1 MRIALDAGHGGSDP
15 GAVYNGRLEKDDNLR
30 LAMAVGDILRDEGY
44 DVFFTRDNDIYETPF
59 KKATDANN
67 SGADYFVSFHR
78 NSGENP
84 NTASGVQVLVFNSE
98 GEKERLAENIQNNLT
113 NLGFKDLGIV
123 ERPNLVVLKR
133 TQMPAALVETGFI
146 NNEADNRKF
155 DEDFDEIARA
165 IANGIIAT
173 AGGTGSAKQVVSGN
187 ETEMEYDDGMDPYEG
202 LYEGYEKSDGMCQC
216 PCDRHYRVQVGAF
229 KNRDNAEKLLR
240 PLQSKGF
247 PAFIIYQDGL
257 YKVQVGAYRNLDN
270 AVEMEKKLRR
280 NRYNTYIT
288 V

>member
-84 NTASGVQVLVFNSE
+84 NTASGVQVLVFNRE

-173 AGGTGSAKQVVSGN
+173 VGGTGSAKQVVSGS

-216 PCDRHYRVQVGAF
+216 PCDRLYRVQVGAF

-240 PLQSKGF
+240 PLQNKGF

>member
-84 NTASGVQVLVFNSE
+84 NTASGVQVLVFNRE

-173 AGGTGSAKQVVSGN
+173 VGGTGSAKQVVSGN

-216 PCDRHYRVQVGAF
+216 PCDRLYRVQVGAF

-240 PLQSKGF
+240 PLQNKGF

>member
-84 NTASGVQVLVFNSE
+84 NTASGVQVLVFNRE

-173 AGGTGSAKQVVSGN
+173 VGGTGSTKQVVSGN

-216 PCDRHYRVQVGAF
+216 PCDRLYRVQVGAF

-240 PLQSKGF
+240 PLQNKGF